1 MGEGKSRFGYRRT
14 RGSGIGCTRAHRDGI
29 GCRRARRNGIGRQK
43 THRNG
48 SGYRPPD
55 AFGTCNEKPSAIGAR
70 CVGTGGRPRHA
81 APLERNPRNDRPFG
95 ASAREKSG
103 PPRRTDRLVA
113 GRGAAG
119 LRASEE
125 TRGPQPATRSL
136 WLTACEHRRQIG
148 ALATAPR
155 SQTWRKRGVAD
166 SRRLPQ
172 Q

>member
-14 RGSGIGCTRAHRDGI
+14 RGSGIGYTQAHGDGI
-29 GCRRARRNGIGRQK
+29 GCRRARRNGLGRQK

-55 AFGTCNEKPSAIGAR
+55 AFGTCNEKLNAIGAR
-70 CVGTGGRPRHA
+70 CVGAGGRPRHA
-81 APLERNPRNDRPFG
+81 APRERNPRNDRPFG

-119 LRASEE
+119 PRASEE
-125 TRGPQPATRSL
+125 TRGPQPATCNSCYGLR
-136 WLTACEHRRQIG
+136 TPPPDRRACNH
-148 ALATAPR
+148 LR
-155 SQTWRKRGVAD
+155 SQTRRKRGVTD